1 MPIRVERAEKPR
13 DILIR
18 NIPLSTTDDELREVF
33 KQFGEIDTCEH
44 KREKTTE
51 RGRGFAFVR
60 FTTMESQQ
68 AALDRGMVKI
78 GGNKC
83 EIKLPFDKVRVS

>member
-1 MPIRVERAEKPR
+1 MVPPFKIPIRVERAEKQR

-33 KQFGEIDTCEH
+33 KQLHSEIDTCKH

-51 RGRGFAFVR
+51 RDRGFAFVR

-78 GGNKC
+78 GGN
-83 EIKLPFDKVRVS
+83 